1 MLIRTLIGV
10 VLGAAIA
17 ASAQAQSFDG
27 TYAGTRTITVSQSA
41 QGGPAKDCPG
51 VGGKR
56 TAIEFKVAGGTIT
69 LRYKLLS
76 DTAFT
81 GTIGGDGAFTIRAE
95 WPPGSRNTVTWSG
108 RIKGRRVRGELNSSG
123 PGGGI
128 CRGTVTARKRS

>member
-1 MLIRTLIGV
+1 LFRTMIGV
-10 VLGAAIA
+10 LLGAAIA
-17 ASAQAQSFDG
+17 TSAQAQSFDG

-56 TAIEFKVAGGTIT
+56 TAIEFKVTGSAIT

-76 DTAFT
+76 DTVFT
-81 GTIGGDGAFTIRAE
+81 GTMGSDGAFTIRAE
-95 WPPGSRNTVTWSG
+95 WPPGSRDMVTWSG
-108 RIKGRRVRGELNSSG
+108 RIKGQRLRGELNSSG
-123 PGGGI
+123 PGGGT